1 MADPGQRLVEVGT
14 GGFLPGIAAPEPD
27 RTPRSTLSEFERA
40 QVQRIAEEGAA
51 LAAAVVLWHREHG
64 ALHGGNVGRRLS
76 HGLGVA
82 ALGALIMQI
91 LSWTRLVEPAD
102 VLPATLRTAREVID
116 APDPEVETAALDLQA
131 RGMLIHALDIK
142 AKARRISRLW

>member
-1 MADPGQRLVEVGT
+1 MADPGQRLVEVGA
-14 GGFLPGIAAPEPD
+14 GGFQPGITMPGSD
-27 RTPRSTLSEFERA
+27 RTPRNTLSEFERA

-51 LAAAVVLWHREHG
+51 LAAAVVLWHREQSI
-64 ALHGGNVGRRLS
+64 LLGNNMEARLS

-82 ALGALIMQI
+82 ALGALILQI

-102 VLPATLRTAREVID
+102 VPPATLGTAREVID
-116 APDPEVETAALDLQA
+116 GPDPEAEPAALSTQA
-131 RGMLIHALDIK
+131 RGMLIHAQDIK